1 MLLILNTMSSEAIAT
16 VIKMIESLPKETQNQ
31 VVDHLREYIDE
42 LQDEMKW
49 EQSFER
55 TQSELIDAAKK
66 AKREIAEGK
75 ATAMDYDQL

>member
-1 MLLILNTMSSEAIAT
+1 MSSEEIT
-16 VIKMIESLPKETQNQ
+16 TLVKMIESLPKETKNQ

-42 LQDEMKW
+42 LQDEIEW
-49 EQSFER
+49 EKSFER
-55 TQSELIDAAKK
+55 TESELSIAAKK

>member
-1 MLLILNTMSSEAIAT
+1 MSSEAIAT